1 MFHIILQPFFVV
13 FPLKNNFFFGD
24 IALYIIQVGENAR
37 EEIFMSDFTDE
48 KAPLLKRV
56 IAKRMLESKTTIPHF
71 YLSIDVDVH
80 NLIELRKEFNADGTK
95 KISYNDMML
104 KAIGL
109 TLVEHPECNVSFVDE
124 MIRQYKNVDV
134 CLAVSVEGGLL
145 TPKVTDC
152 DKKSVFEINAAVQE
166 LIAKARNKR
175 LRPKEG
181 MGGSFTLSNLGMFAI
196 EDFIA
201 ILNPPQPMIL
211 AVGAIREVPVVEDGK
226 ITVGQRMKMNL
237 SCDHRVLDGA
247 MCAVFLTDLKKKLE
261 NPKPSIA

>member
-1 MFHIILQPFFVV
+1 MFHILLQPFFV
-13 FPLKNNFFFGD
+13 FFLSKNDFFFRD
-24 IALYIIQVGENAR
+24 VELYIIQGGENAR
-37 EEIFMSDFTDE
+37 EEIPMSDFIDE

-71 YLSIDVDVH
+71 YLSIDVDVR
-80 NLIELRKEFNADGTK
+80 NLIELRKELNAEGAT

-145 TPKVTDC
+145 TPRVTDC

-211 AVGAIREVPVVEDGK
+211 AVGAIRELPVVEDGK

-247 MCAVFLTDLKKKLE
+247 MCAVFLTDLKKTLE